1 MMYKVVNN
9 LVHRPLP
16 NSVQQVSRMPNLAA
30 QIILEKSSLK
40 ETKKKCKVE
49 SLEVFFIHC
58 SSNLISP
65 LCLIISFLP
74 TLTCDLSFS
83 GIC

>member
-1 MMYKVVNN
+1 MMYKVVDN

-30 QIILEKSSLK
+30 QILEKSSLK

-58 SSNLISP
+58 SSNLTSP
-65 LCLIISFLP
+65 LYLIISFPP
-74 TLTCDLSFS
+74 TLTCDRSFS